1 MHARNVPTNKYAQR
15 SIAEMARDLAATV
28 ERSPEGYVSLSDF
41 KTLEFAAPRRSKGPM
56 YLALLL
62 FVTGSAAAYFTSRA
76 NTLAL
81 PTCDQ
86 RVMECVR

>member
-1 MHARNVPTNKYAQR
+1 MHARNIPTNKYSQR
-15 SIAEMARDLAATV
+15 SIAEMARDLVATA
-28 ERSPEGYVSLSDF
+28 ERSPEGYVPLSDF

-62 FVTGSAAAYFTSRA
+62 FVAGSAAAYFTNRA
-76 NTLAL
+76 YTLAL

-86 RVMECVR
+86 RVTECGR